1 MHNNVKWP
9 ALLILEHDD
18 LLYFLSSAEDLSK
31 QLENHFLSHS
41 DSCTVLDHTGQ
52 QFNLTLAQKNTHSPP
67 YSLQSS
73 KNLELSEFN
82 QMVRN
87 HLSARQQ
94 CCVLKIVINSFEQGF
109 QLVLNTSED

>member
-18 LLYFLSSAEDLSK
+18 LLYYLSSAEDLSK
-31 QLENHFLSHS
+31 QLENHFLSHT
-41 DSCTVLDHTGQ
+41 DTCTVLDHTGQ
-52 QFNLTLAQKNTHSPP
+52 QFNLSLTQKQTLTSP
-67 YSLQSS
+67 YSLQSL

-94 CCVLKIVINSFEQGF
+94 CCVLKIVISSFEQGF
-109 QLVLNTSED
+109 KLVLDTTEE